1 MDDFASVLKRGF
13 AGAGKGAPLLVAGLI
28 VALSYA
34 IGLFNNVDVM
44 TADTL
49 TVLLSAAISF
59 IPLVV
64 VPYVTGGAL
73 GYALEMSAG
82 GKPGWPTFF
91 EAARKHYFSLFFAG
105 FIIFLIFN
113 IALLA
118 MIAGAI
124 DIILLC
130 MAFVFVIVA
139 LLAILMFLEF
149 YDVAIVSENLGAMD
163 GLRVSFAFVRK
174 NLVRVLPFFII
185 VLVAK
190 LFVQL
195 PLYVVDTLRMV
206 ATFIN
211 MTANSSGNYSIFFNN
226 TTTGTLNESFLNTTM
241 AAQMTPLSTPSLIA
255 VAVLQVLLQIIVFAF
270 VISFKVEFWRWAKTY
285 KSAKK
290 ITDFDYDFS
299 QEKNE

>member
-1 MDDFASVLKRGF
+1 MDDFASVLRKGF
-13 AGAGKGAPLLVAGLI
+13 AGAGKGAPLLAAGLI
-28 VALSYA
+28 VALAYA
-34 IGLFNNVDVM
+34 VGLFNNVDVT
-44 TADTL
+44 TADTP
-49 TVLLSAAISF
+49 TILLSAIVSF
-59 IPLVV
+59 LPLVI

-91 EAARKHYFSLFFAG
+91 EAARRHYFSLFFAG

-113 IALLA
+113 AALIL
-118 MIAGAI
+118 MIAGAV
-124 DIILLC
+124 DVILLC
-130 MAFVFVIVA
+130 MTFLFAIVA

-149 YDVAIVSENLGAMD
+149 YDVAIVSEGLGAMD
-163 GLRVSFAFVRK
+163 GLRASFAFVRK
-174 NLVRVLPFFII
+174 NLGRVLPFFLI

-190 LFVQL
+190 CIVQL

-206 ATFIN
+206 AVL
-211 MTANSSGNYSIFFNN
+211 GDNYSLFFNN
-226 TTTGTLNESFLNTTM
+226 TTTGTLNETFLNTTI
-241 AAQMTPLSTPSLIA
+241 AAQATPLSTPSLIA
-255 VAVLQVLLQIIVFAF
+255 VAGLQILLQIIVFAF

-285 KSAKK
+285 RTAKK

>member
-13 AGAGKGAPLLVAGLI
+13 AGAGKGAPLLAAGLI

-34 IGLFNNVDVM
+34 IGLFNNVDVT
-44 TADTL
+44 TADTPL
-49 TVLLSAAISF
+49 VLLSAVISF

-91 EAARKHYFSLFFAG
+91 DSARKHYFSLFVASL
-105 FIIFLIFN
+105 IIFLIFN
-113 IALLA
+113 AALIF
-118 MIAGAI
+118 MIAGAV

-130 MAFVFVIVA
+130 MVFLFVIVA

-174 NLVRVLPFFII
+174 NLVRVLPFFFI

-206 ATFIN
+206 ASF
-211 MTANSSGNYSIFFNN
+211 GDNYSLFFNN

-241 AAQMTPLSTPSLIA
+241 AAQMTPMSTPSLIA

-285 KSAKK
+285 KTAKK